1 MSDDII
7 EYLLTEI
14 ARLKTRVQEQHKE
27 IEHLHEVIDSIELN
41 LQNALEDSEDK
52 DNQIDL
58 LYQDN
63 ADLKSVLALLE
74 ELT

>member
-1 MSDDII
+1 MNLPSPYNEVD
-7 EYLLTEI
+7 EI

-63 ADLKSVLALLE
+63 ADLKSALALLE

>member
-1 MSDDII
+1 MTSEVR
-7 EYLLTEI
+7 EYLNEI
-14 ARLKTRVQEQHKE
+14 TRLKTRVQEQHKE

-41 LQNALEDSEDK
+41 LQNALEDGEDK

-63 ADLKSVLALLE
+63 ADLKLALALLE
-74 ELT
+74 KLT

>member
-1 MSDDII
+1 MNLPSPYNEID
-7 EYLLTEI
+7 EI